1 MKVSLLFVAGLALTS
16 LSNTPAN
23 AEPRCWLSS
32 NIPVN
37 TTPSAGGPCP
47 KIAKSYA
54 ECIKLGTERGWDSA
68 ALFYACNTQ
77 GYKN

>member
-1 MKVSLLFVAGLALTS
+1 MKVSLLLVAGLALTT

-32 NIPVN
+32 NIPAD
-37 TTPSAGGPCP
+37 TIPSAGGACP
-47 KIAKSYA
+47 KIAKSHA
-54 ECIKLGTERGWDSA
+54 ECIKLGTERGWDLA

>member
-1 MKVSLLFVAGLALTS
+1 MKVSLLFVAGLALTT
-16 LSNTPAN
+16 LSNAPAN

-32 NIPVN
+32 NLPADTV
-37 TTPSAGGPCP
+37 PSTGGACP
-47 KIAKSYA
+47 KIAKSHA
-54 ECIKLGTERGWDSA
+54 ECMKLGTERGWDRP